1 MHFVYFKIA
10 TLGIQYH
17 LRDGYTVQIQL
28 SEYFQTRLLVREP
41 LWGWEMW
48 KTVGLDWSRFPESGR
63 CLSCHVSLCTCGST
77 YPHITTYAP
86 ARVAPWSSDTF
97 PLDQVEETSLKL
109 TLSKLAGRYWQKYKH
124 FVFRHQGIS
133 EVCSCER
140 LK

>member
-1 MHFVYFKIA
+1 M
-10 TLGIQYH
+10 
-17 LRDGYTVQIQL
+17 
-28 SEYFQTRLLVREP
+28 LVREP

-109 TLSKLAGRYWQKYKH
+109 TLSKLAGTARYWQKCQH
-124 FVFRHQGIS
+124 FVFRHQGKGTLLR
-133 EVCSCER
+133 SCTLHLGIAQTAIAPSPALNR
-140 LK
+140 ALWGWAGLGTLGPI